1 MVSPTPLPPA
11 GPRSAT
17 ADPAAAHFPHDG
29 ALTAWAAFL
38 DTKIEEIKEQ
48 MQREEATRPLVG
60 MQRLCWVAAYQNRL
74 GESSPAKFLPLELI
88 ESIAQ
93 R

>member
-1 MVSPTPLPPA
+1 
-11 GPRSAT
+11 
-17 ADPAAAHFPHDG
+17 
-29 ALTAWAAFL
+29 
-38 DTKIEEIKEQ
+38 